1 MPLRDPVFNPPF
13 NIVRASHVELGV
25 SDLAKSRAFYVDC
38 LGYIVSDEDKDA
50 LYLRGVEE
58 RNHHSVVL
66 RKSTD
71 IAALAIGFKVG
82 SEEDLDKAAEW
93 LAARK
98 LPVSWPNVPFQ
109 GRTLRTVDP
118 VGMPIDLYFKMDRV
132 KSMLQKYAAYQGAR
146 IQRIDHINC
155 FTPDVQASYDFYTE
169 LGFRL
174 TETTETEG
182 ADPKLWAVWMQRRG
196 SAHDLAFTNGR
207 GPRLHHIGVWN
218 ANALDI
224 LHTCDVMAT
233 SGYLANMERGPGR
246 HGIANA
252 FFLYVRDPD
261 GHRVELFTSD
271 YLTVDPDHEPI
282 RWTLDDPQRQT
293 LWGHPAPKS
302 WFEEGSPFRDVPVR
316 EPVLRSA
323 AAWWRG
329 NENPR
334 PLHDRVRTRPHYGD
348 LISPTASRDPL
359 HRNIHHMLG
368 IESSG
373 EACRSLN
380 ILGASPDR
388 QFRRGLALS
397 LVALAALIGAGA
409 YWWTRPA
416 ATAGRAA
423 GAARSR
429 DGRGRGEPQRADL
442 SRRARHRVG
451 LQHRD
456 DPQPDHRHAADGELH
471 RGPGGA
477 SGRHARGDRS
487 AAAAG
492 RARPRRSPGRR
503 RTRRS

>member
-25 SDLAKSRAFYVDC
+25 SDLARSRAFYVDC

-66 RKSTD
+66 RKSSD
-71 IAALAIGFKVG
+71 IAAIAIGFKVG
-82 SEEDLDKAAEW
+82 GEEDLDKAAEW

-132 KSMLQKYAAYQGAR
+132 KSMLQKYAVYQGAR

-155 FTPDVQASYDFYTE
+155 FTPDVQASYDFYNQ

-174 TETTETEG
+174 TETTETED

-196 SAHDLAFTNGR
+196 STHDLAFTNGR

-218 ANALDI
+218 AHALDI

-261 GHRVELFTSD
+261 GHRTEFYTCD
-271 YLTVDPDHEPI
+271 YQTMDPDHEPL
-282 RWTLDDPQRQT
+282 RWSLRDPRRQT
-293 LWGHPAPKS
+293 LWGQPAPRS
-302 WFEEGSPFRDVPVR
+302 WFEEGSLFDGVAPRD
-316 EPVLRSA
+316 
-323 AAWWRG
+323 
-329 NENPR
+329 
-334 PLHDRVRTRPHYGD
+334 
-348 LISPTASRDPL
+348 
-359 HRNIHHMLG
+359 
-368 IESSG
+368 
-373 EACRSLN
+373 
-380 ILGASPDR
+380 
-388 QFRRGLALS
+388 ALFKADV
-397 LVALAALIGAGA
+397 LVA
-409 YWWTRPA
+409 
-416 ATAGRAA
+416 
-423 GAARSR
+423 S
-429 DGRGRGEPQRADL
+429 
-442 SRRARHRVG
+442 
-451 LQHRD
+451 
-456 DPQPDHRHAADGELH
+456 
-471 RGPGGA
+471 
-477 SGRHARGDRS
+477 
-487 AAAAG
+487 
-492 RARPRRSPGRR
+492 
-503 RTRRS
+503 

>member
-25 SDLAKSRAFYVDC
+25 ADVARSRAFYVDC
-38 LGYIVSDEDKDA
+38 LGYIVSDEDRQA

-66 RKSTD
+66 RKSED

-82 SEEDLDKAAEW
+82 GEEDLDKAAEW
-93 LAARK
+93 LERRK

-109 GRTLRTVDP
+109 GRTLRTADP
-118 VGMPIDLYFKMDRV
+118 VGMPVDFYFKMERLPS
-132 KSMLQKYAAYQGAR
+132 KLQQYAAYLGAR

-155 FTPDVQASYDFYTE
+155 FTPDVQKSYDFYTE

-196 SAHDLAFTNGR
+196 STHDLAFTNGK

-218 ANALDI
+218 SNALDI

-271 YLTVDPDHEPI
+271 YLTVDTDHEPI
-282 RWTLDDPQRQT
+282 RWTLDHPQRQT

-302 WFEEGSPFRDVPVR
+302 WFEEGTAFKDVPVR
-316 EPVLRSA
+316 EP
-323 AAWWRG
+323 
-329 NENPR
+329 
-334 PLHDRVRTRPHYGD
+334 
-348 LISPTASRDPL
+348 
-359 HRNIHHMLG
+359 
-368 IESSG
+368 
-373 EACRSLN
+373 
-380 ILGASPDR
+380 
-388 QFRRGLALS
+388 AL
-397 LVALAALIGAGA
+397 
-409 YWWTRPA
+409 
-416 ATAGRAA
+416 
-423 GAARSR
+423 
-429 DGRGRGEPQRADL
+429 E
-442 SRRARHRVG
+442 
-451 LQHRD
+451 
-456 DPQPDHRHAADGELH
+456 
-471 RGPGGA
+471 
-477 SGRHARGDRS
+477 
-487 AAAAG
+487 
-492 RARPRRSPGRR
+492 ARPMVAR
-503 RTRRS
+503 